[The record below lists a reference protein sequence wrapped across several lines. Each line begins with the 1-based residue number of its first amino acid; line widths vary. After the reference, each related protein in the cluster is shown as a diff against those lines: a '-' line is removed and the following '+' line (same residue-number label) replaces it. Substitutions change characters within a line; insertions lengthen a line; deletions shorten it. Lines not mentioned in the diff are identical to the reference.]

1 MWFDVAA
8 PTDRPGIDGRSAGEI
23 DSGVAGRRTSPGRVA
38 QDLFGAMSHAYKETP
53 VNHHPWTRRRLAGVA
68 GAILA
73 VGLLAGP
80 LSTTAGASTAPEP
93 SQGAP
98 TVVCPATEGTPRFVR
113 FIYLNILFRCPDT
126 ASMDYWVGRID
137 GGLSRSRFAELVDL
151 SSENLTL
158 NNVFPLYG
166 DILGREPS
174 IVELQ
179 AGVDSIRTHQADSRL
194 IAELAS
200 SDEFF
205 NALDPGMQD
214 RGDFWLT
221 TAYQSILDR
230 DPDPAG
236 FDFYRALMG
245 TPSTATGRLKV
256 ARAMELSP
264 ENNGGWIFGVYFAG
278 LNRPPD
284 NAGFGY
290 WSEWLTVTAPYRTF
304 KMWTLVLS
312 SDEGYARAQTQPN
325 PDGPPEAT
333 ALEGASN
340 KIAAAGG

>member
-1 MWFDVAA
+1 M
-8 PTDRPGIDGRSAGEI
+8 T
-23 DSGVAGRRTSPGRVA
+23 
-38 QDLFGAMSHAYKETP
+38 
-53 VNHHPWTRRRLAGVA
+53 HHNWTRRRLAGMA

-80 LSTTAGASTAPEP
+80 LSTTAGASTGPAP

-98 TVVCPATEGTPRFVR
+98 AVVCPATEGTPRFVR

-205 NALDPGMQD
+205 NALDPGMED

-256 ARAMELSP
+256 ARALELSAREQRWVDLRRLLRRPQPAARRRRLRVLVRVVDGDRAVPHVQDVDPGP
-264 ENNGGWIFGVYFAG
+264 ELGRG
-278 LNRPPD
+278 LRPGPD
-284 NAGFGY
+284 PAQPRG
-290 WSEWLTVTAPYRTF
+290 P
-304 KMWTLVLS
+304 
-312 SDEGYARAQTQPN
+312 ARGRRPRGRQQQ
-325 PDGPPEAT
+325 DRRRRR
-333 ALEGASN
+333 LIASRP
-340 KIAAAGG
+340 